1 MINKIN
7 NLLFLTN
14 ILILIYLIYNLY
26 FSNTENFY
34 QEESVPRQTEK
45 PLENG
50 QTNESKD
57 KDFQSFCS
65 YDESLEVEAVMF
77 VIKNVLTAKIKIF
90 FVMKKNAK

>member
-34 QEESVPRQTEK
+34 QES
-45 PLENG
+45 N
-50 QTNESKD
+50 
-57 KDFQSFCS
+57 
-65 YDESLEVEAVMF
+65 
-77 VIKNVLTAKIKIF
+77 
-90 FVMKKNAK
+90 